1 MWFVLLVVIAV
12 LAGWAILA
20 ATTGASGDTPRKTDP
35 RADDSVPANAY
46 DNPYDTNENND
57 RPFEPDASDASDGSA
72 GDSDSCSDGDSGSSS
87 D

>member
-20 ATTGASGDTPRKTDP
+20 ATTGASGDAPRKTDP
-35 RADDSVPANAY
+35 RADDSVPANVY

-57 RPFEPDASDASDGSA
+57 RPFEPDASDASDDSA
-72 GDSDSCSDGDSGSSS
+72 GDSDSCSDGDSASSS